1 MSHLVS
7 SADPSDTSS
16 GSRGP
21 AGSASGSP
29 TSQSGAGRRIGFFG
43 RPRGRPELYS
53 SYRQEQALFNTRAK
67 AVGAAIL
74 VLIAVLLPFNVSDDL
89 LRILGLGLVL
99 AIGGIGLNLITGYAG
114 QISLGHAFF
123 VGVGAYTASVVAG
136 DPEGRA
142 LGLGI
147 TFVPVWIIAA
157 GAMAALCG
165 VVVAPLATRL
175 RGLYLAVV
183 TLGLVFLGTYIFTE
197 WSSVTGGPGVGREA
211 PRPVVFGND
220 LTLDSAF
227 TSDQKLYWFFL
238 ALLLIGA
245 LAARNIARS
254 RIGRAFGAI
263 RDRDIA
269 AGVMGV
275 DLARYKL
282 IAFTV
287 SSFYAGVCGSLLFVA
302 NRHFGP
308 EQFGLI
314 MSIQFVAIVFIG
326 GAATISGSIMG
337 ALLIASLP
345 RISAEVAHLFPFIS
359 TAPNASPNIFEVEA
373 ILYGGL
379 IVAFL
384 LFEPRG
390 LYGVWLRMR
399 MYWKSFPFTY

>member
-1 MSHLVS
+1 MSTRT
-7 SADPSDTSS
+7 PSPETAETS
-16 GSRGP
+16 R
-21 AGSASGSP
+21 
-29 TSQSGAGRRIGFFG
+29 TS

-67 AVGAAIL
+67 SLGAAALI
-74 VLIAVLLPFNVSDDL
+74 VLAILLPLNVSDDL

-99 AIGGIGLNLITGYAG
+99 AIGGIGLNLVTGYAG

-142 LGLGI
+142 LGLGV
-147 TFVPVWIIAA
+147 TFIPAWLLAA
-157 GAMAALCG
+157 GVMAALCG

-197 WSSVTGGPGVGREA
+197 WRSVTGGPGVGREA
-211 PRPVVFGND
+211 PRPILFGDD

-254 RIGRAFGAI
+254 RVGRAFGAI

-287 SSFYAGVCGSLLFVA
+287 SSFYAGVCGALLFVA

-314 MSIQFVAIVFIG
+314 MSIQFIAIVFIG

-337 ALLIASLP
+337 ALLIALLP
-345 RISAEVAHLFPFIS
+345 RISSELAHLVPVIS
-359 TAPNASPNIFEVEA
+359 TAPNDSPNIFEVEA

-379 IVAFL
+379 IIAFL

-390 LYGVWLRMR
+390 LYGLWLRLR

>member
-1 MSHLVS
+1 MSTLVS
-7 SADPSDTSS
+7 TA
-16 GSRGP
+16 GP
-21 AGSASGSP
+21 ESGSP
-29 TSQSGAGRRIGFFG
+29 TRRTATGRRAGFFG
-43 RPRGRPELYS
+43 GPRGRPELYS

-67 AVGAAIL
+67 ALGAAVL
-74 VLIAVLLPFNVSDDL
+74 VVLAVLLPLNVSDDV

-147 TFVPVWIIAA
+147 TFIPAWILAA

-165 VVVAPLATRL
+165 VIVAPLATRL

-197 WSSVTGGPGVGREA
+197 WGSVTGGQGVGREA
-211 PRPVVFGND
+211 PRPILFGDD

-254 RIGRAFGAI
+254 RVGRAFGAI

-326 GAATISGSIMG
+326 GAATISGTIMG

-345 RISAEVAHLFPFIS
+345 RISSEMAHFVPYIS
-359 TAPNASPNIFEVEA
+359 TAPNVSPNIFEVEA

-390 LYGVWLRMR
+390 LFGIWLRLR